1 MMQVRDKRND
11 QLRSFLF
18 PYVRKF
24 LRTWES
30 VIIRTEERKAN
41 IFSNIDSSGGV
52 IQWEKS

>member
-1 MMQVRDKRND
+1 MMQVHNKRND
-11 QLRSFLF
+11 QVRSFLF

-30 VIIRTEERKAN
+30 VIIKTEERKVN